1 MAQSYH
7 DWVIS
12 DALRTLR
19 VAEGDPEDLEGPN
32 FFVDTEMFWLSAD
45 VTEDEVQIHLR
56 HDPDYDSD
64 YNIRIAMFTLH
75 LVGEG
80 KSELQL
86 CKFEQVIYF
95 GSI

>member
-19 VAEGDPEDLEGPN
+19 VGGGDPEDRNGLD
-32 FFVDTEMFWLSAD
+32 FVVNNEMFWLTAD
-45 VTEDEVQIHLR
+45 VTKDEVQIYLR
-56 HDPDYDSD
+56 HGSDYD
-64 YNIRIAMFTLH
+64 IRIAMLTLN
-75 LVGEG
+75 LVGED